1 VRCRVRA
8 VLLLAAA
15 VAAVSPASAGPTVNE
30 LVEVADIA
38 SLSPSPSGRTVAFRV
53 ERPSIE
59 RNSYAID
66 WYVADLDTGTTRRVG
81 GGGAPIYGDAGP
93 LEPGT
98 ALWSPDERFLFHR
111 ALMDDAIGVWRTA
124 ADGSGSRLV
133 VVRDADVE
141 RLEGTPDGRFLTY
154 VLGPSRDEIARAERR
169 EYDEGILVDA
179 SVDLAQGLFR
189 GGSVNG
195 RMASQRLVGRWYGR
209 AGLLWRAPRHRYRL
223 DLSSLESGTPEPV
236 APPTVAPLTPT
247 AGTTLS
253 LEAPGRPPVRV
264 VRADTRSRLEVE
276 RRSGTARCAAEACGG
291 EQRIVAVT
299 WRPESDELLFTTQD
313 AHFRQAL
320 HLWDVSRGTV
330 RTVLRSGGL
339 LSGSREASRP
349 CAVTAAAAI
358 CVVASAAAPPQLER
372 IDLRSGARTILFDP
386 NAPLRQ
392 REAPRVE
399 QLSWRLAD
407 GRRATGTLLLPR
419 EGSGARP
426 LFLTYYHCP
435 GYLRGGTGDE
445 FPFGPLVDAGFA
457 VACLNM
463 VPTADPADA
472 IGRYRTSLASVE
484 SLVRILAQRRLVDP
498 SRVGMGGFSAGSEA
512 TMWAAMN
519 SNLLAAAAIASPQYE
534 PSSYWKDAV
543 PGRDFARVL
552 RDFIGLGTPDET
564 PERWR
569 LISPALNTAR
579 ISAPLLMQLPEEEAR
594 SAAELHSRLSATS
607 TPVEMYAFPDEG
619 HVKMQPRH
627 REAVYRRNLDW
638 FRYWL
643 QGRVDPDP
651 AKAEQYRR
659 WEALR
664 RRRERSQ
671 PGNDRSQVS
680 ADESSSSRM

>member
-299 WRPESDELLFTTQD
+299 WRPRATSFC
-313 AHFRQAL
+313 
-320 HLWDVSRGTV
+320 
-330 RTVLRSGGL
+330 
-339 LSGSREASRP
+339 SRP
-349 CAVTAAAAI
+349 
-358 CVVASAAAPPQLER
+358 
-372 IDLRSGARTILFDP
+372 RTP
-386 NAPLRQ
+386 T
-392 REAPRVE
+392 
-399 QLSWRLAD
+399 S
-407 GRRATGTLLLPR
+407 
-419 EGSGARP
+419 ARP
-426 LFLTYYHCP
+426 FTC
-435 GYLRGGTGDE
+435 GT
-445 FPFGPLVDAGFA
+445 
-457 VACLNM
+457 
-463 VPTADPADA
+463 
-472 IGRYRTSLASVE
+472 
-484 SLVRILAQRRLVDP
+484 
-498 SRVGMGGFSAGSEA
+498 
-512 TMWAAMN
+512 
-519 SNLLAAAAIASPQYE
+519 
-534 PSSYWKDAV
+534 
-543 PGRDFARVL
+543 
-552 RDFIGLGTPDET
+552 
-564 PERWR
+564 
-569 LISPALNTAR
+569 
-579 ISAPLLMQLPEEEAR
+579 
-594 SAAELHSRLSATS
+594 
-607 TPVEMYAFPDEG
+607 
-619 HVKMQPRH
+619 
-627 REAVYRRNLDW
+627 
-638 FRYWL
+638 
-643 QGRVDPDP
+643 
-651 AKAEQYRR
+651 
-659 WEALR
+659 
-664 RRRERSQ
+664 
-671 PGNDRSQVS
+671 
-680 ADESSSSRM
+680 